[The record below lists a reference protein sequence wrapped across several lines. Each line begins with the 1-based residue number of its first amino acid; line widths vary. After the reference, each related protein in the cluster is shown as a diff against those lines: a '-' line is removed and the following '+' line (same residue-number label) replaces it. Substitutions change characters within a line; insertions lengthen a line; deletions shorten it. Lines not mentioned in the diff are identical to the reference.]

1 MLNYFKNLEIEWK
14 IILIATI
21 SLFALAFPLQSIYIN
36 KLKSTLAQSI
46 DPQLETLLRSLIS
59 TQSDSSKNAIGASL
73 ERNRQWQAL
82 IPYIIEEQSFAMILI
97 SSGLF
102 ITLLLFSFWSL
113 KRLTRPLKD
122 LATAADFIG
131 KGKDIVIIPKEGGA
145 LGKLERSMLSMQSEL
160 IKLREKAHTQGME
173 SAWRDIARVMAH
185 EIKNP
190 LTPIQLTLDRIQ
202 DRFDRD
208 SDLTKDEIIKFVN
221 RISTQVNNLE
231 RLVNDF
237 RSFAKEPEPI
247 ISSIFLEDTIATI
260 TNETTD
266 FILTTLTGDATILAD
281 PHLLHRVFLNI
292 WKNSFEAGATKITAI
307 IEKSLAFVTLTI
319 SDNGPGID
327 TEKLDKVWIPYVT
340 FKKGGTG
347 LGLPVVKRL
356 LESMNATIEL
366 TSSTNEKIHG
376 VTMKI
381 VFLSIHSQT
390 PSDTYF
396 VGDSAERIN

>member
-1 MLNYFKNLEIEWK
+1 MLNFFKNLEIEWK

-21 SLFALAFPLQSIYIN
+21 SLFALAFPLQNIYLS
-36 KLKSTLAQSI
+36 KLKTTLNQSV
-46 DPQLETLLRSLIS
+46 DPQLETLLRSFIS
-59 TQSDSSKNAIGASL
+59 TQNDSSNTAISASL

-97 SSGLF
+97 SIVLF

-113 KRLTRPLKD
+113 KRLTRPLKE

-131 KGKDIVIIPKEGGA
+131 KGKDVIIIPKEGGA
-145 LGKLERSMLSMQSEL
+145 LGKLELSMLSMQSEL
-160 IKLREKAHTQGME
+160 IKLRERAHTLGME

-208 SDLTKDEIIKFVN
+208 SDLTKEEIIKFVN

-237 RSFAKEPEPI
+237 RSFAKEPEPV
-247 ISSIFLEDTIATI
+247 ISLISLKDVLTII
-260 TNETTD
+260 TND
-266 FILTTLTGDATILAD
+266 MSDSIQTTLTGDATIPAD

-292 WKNSFEAGATKITAI
+292 WKNSFEAGSTKITAAV
-307 IEKSLAFVTLTI
+307 ENMLNSVLLTI
-319 SDNGPGID
+319 SDNGPGISKENMD
-327 TEKLDKVWIPYVT
+327 RVWIPYVT

-356 LESMNATIEL
+356 LESMDASIEM
-366 TSSTNEKIHG
+366 TSSTDEKNHG

-381 VFLSIHSQT
+381 IFSSDNTKT
-390 PSDTYF
+390 PPKTYLED
-396 VGDSAERIN
+396 DSVERI